1 MTSCGWRASATRR
14 RSENSRPCSVGG
26 DHLLFVYGTL
36 MRGFPLHPLLEGQA
50 EYLGEAATPGLLFDL
65 GRYPAALKSATGE
78 IRGEIYRLLD
88 PAFWRVLDSAEGS
101 HDHGYPGPGIHRRP
115 GRAMEHECRPRARGA
130 GQGRGGPDG
139 RARLFL
145 GVRGVV
151 EYPGR
156 RAGGE
161 AHLALLQ
168 EHAGR
173 LLHLRRRGV

>member
-1 MTSCGWRASATRR
+1 M
-14 RSENSRPCSVGG
+14 GG

-101 HDHGYPGPGIHRRP
+101 QYHREEAGIERAPGGSVRACMYWYVGPLDRAIPIPGGDYRAHAPARSIHHR
-115 GRAMEHECRPRARGA
+115 
-130 GQGRGGPDG
+130 
-139 RARLFL
+139 
-145 GVRGVV
+145 
-151 EYPGR
+151 
-156 RAGGE
+156 
-161 AHLALLQ
+161 
-168 EHAGR
+168 
-173 LLHLRRRGV
+173 